1 MSTSQVIKDYDS
13 MVASLKEKHRNID
26 PFLIIKSSML
36 LRKYPREQN
45 QKFFLELFYRQ
56 DINQDEKARQIYHLV
71 RKLPSNHGH
80 GHYQIDL
87 QTDLDTVLTIA
98 ADRDIEWVGGEVYP
112 N

>member
-1 MSTSQVIKDYDS
+1 
-13 MVASLKEKHRNID
+13 MVASLEEKQGNVD

-36 LRKYPREQN
+36 SRKYPNERH
-45 QKFFLELFYRQ
+45 QKFFLELFYQ
-56 DINQDEKARQIYHLV
+56 KNVDEEEKSRQIYRLV

-87 QTDLDTVLTIA
+87 QTDLETVLAIA
-98 ADRDIEWVGGEVYP
+98 ADRDIEWISGEVYP